1 MGGDAM
7 RLTRRVVINT
17 IAFLVLGFLLVLMLA
32 VQVLPTVFGST
43 YSVYGIFTASGGV
56 APNQEV
62 TYRGVQVGRVGEMT
76 LTKEAVRIEMQIES
90 GFKIPKEGTRAR
102 VLFKSA
108 VGEQFIDILPERDEG
123 PFFQKGDVIP
133 VSMTSIP
140 IQIEDLLRELDAVLV
155 SIDPK
160 ALGQLI
166 HELGTGLK
174 DRGEDLREII
184 KGFDVFT
191 RIGADN
197 LGELIG
203 ILRDGADLQDSFN
216 ASSEEFVRAVQALRT
231 VAGVLAARRGDLERT
246 LNATSG
252 LNTEIIKLLDSRR
265 RELEQILGD
274 LGTTVRTTHAHRSDL
289 DKLLTYL
296 GPFLGD
302 TTLAFD
308 APYYVFN
315 LVTNTENPACVYD
328 PSSRPARAVT
338 ETDATT
344 PDEPIHDFACPG
356 ETTSVSSRSIAELP
370 EPVRNQLE
378 QISWLQLFTLGY

>member
-1 MGGDAM
+1 M
-7 RLTRRVVINT
+7 RITRRVLINT
-17 IAFLVLGFLLVLMLA
+17 VAFLVMGFLLTLLLA

-43 YSVYGIFTASGGV
+43 YSVYGVFTGAGGV

-62 TYRGVQVGRVGEMT
+62 TYRGVQVGRVGAMT
-76 LTKEAVRIEMQIES
+76 LTKDAVKIEMLIES
-90 GFKIPKEGTRAR
+90 GYKIPKEGTRAR

-108 VGEQFIDILPERDEG
+108 VGEQFVDLLPERDAG
-123 PFFQKGDVIP
+123 PYFRKGDVIP

-160 ALGQLI
+160 ALGTLI
-166 HELGTGLK
+166 HELGAGLK
-174 DRGEDLREII
+174 GRGQDLRDLI
-184 KGFDVFT
+184 KGLDVFT
-191 RIGADN
+191 RIGAENID
-197 LGELIG
+197 ELTG
-203 ILRDGADLQDSFN
+203 ILRNGAELQDAFN
-216 ASSEEFVRAVQALRT
+216 ASSEEFIRAISALRT

-246 LNATSG
+246 VKATAG

-265 RELEQILGD
+265 RELDQILAD
-274 LGTTVRTTHAHRSDL
+274 LGTTVRTTHTHLGDV
-289 DKLLTYL
+289 DKLLKYL

-302 TTLAFD
+302 AVSAYD

-315 LVTNTENPACVYD
+315 LVTNNENPACSYD

-344 PDEPIHDFACPG
+344 PDEPIYDFACPG
-356 ETTSVSSRSIAELP
+356 QTASASSRSIADLP

>member
-1 MGGDAM
+1 M
-7 RLTRRVVINT
+7 RLTRRVLINT
-17 IAFLVLGFLLVLMLA
+17 IAFLVLGFFLVFLLA

-43 YSVYGIFTASGGV
+43 YSVYGIFTSSGGV
-56 APNQEV
+56 TPNQEV

-76 LTKEAVRIEMQIES
+76 LTKDAVRIEMQIES
-90 GFKIPKEGTRAR
+90 GYDIPKEGTRAR

-108 VGEQFIDILPERDEG
+108 VGEQFIDLLPERDAG
-123 PFFQKGDVIP
+123 PFLQKGDVIP

-155 SIDPK
+155 SIDTK
-160 ALGQLI
+160 ALGELI

-174 DRGEDLREII
+174 GRGEDLREII
-184 KGFDVFT
+184 KGLDVLT
-191 RIGADN
+191 RIGAEN
-197 LGELIG
+197 IPELTG

-216 ASSEEFVRAVQALRT
+216 ASSEEFVRAVDALRT

-246 LNATSG
+246 LKATAG
-252 LNTEIIKLLDSRR
+252 LNTEIITLLDSRR
-265 RELEQILGD
+265 RELNQILGD
-274 LGTTVRTTHAHRSDL
+274 LGTTVRTTHTHLDDV

-296 GPFLGD
+296 GAFLGD

-308 APYYVFN
+308 APYYIFN
-315 LVTNTENPACVYD
+315 LVTNMENPSCVYD

-344 PDEPIHDFACPG
+344 PDEPIHNFECPG
-356 ETTSVSSRSIAELP
+356 LPATASSSAISDLP
-370 EPVRNQLE
+370 APVRNQLA